1 MNKPTVFPSRLLIC
15 WVTAVGMLSAA
26 CGSSNQDAPLRS
38 PTLDYRPP
46 PPVTADG
53 KVVGADGVPP
63 QDRLEEGPAAGTKAG
78 LAPGWEA
85 GEEGLRYDPKQRVGG
100 EVDRKNEHSSKPEVA
115 H

>member
-1 MNKPTVFPSRLLIC
+1 MNKPTLFPSRLLLC

-46 PPVTADG
+46 PPATADG
-53 KVVGADGVPP
+53 KGVGADGVAP

-78 LAPGWEA
+78 LAPGWKA
-85 GEEGLRYDPKQRVGG
+85 GEEGLHYDPKQRVGG
-100 EVDRKNEHSSKPEVA
+100 EVDRKNEQSNDPDGA